1 MAHRVV
7 CISRLTA
14 AGGEAI
20 GHAVAERLGFH
31 YVDDQVITLAAET
44 AGIDPAVVEDV
55 EHERGLLARLMDV
68 LVAPPREPR
77 PVLAEGEAGREYYG
91 ADAPPMVV
99 SKDDVR
105 QLIQGAIVEIAR
117 HGQAVIVA
125 HAASFALARRPD
137 TLRVCITAS
146 ADVRLRRLWLPNK
159 LVSEEEYAKAMANS
173 DHQRRRYLARFYD
186 VQQELPTHYD
196 LVVNTDRLDLDQAV
210 AAIVAAATR

>member
-7 CISRLTA
+7 CISRVTA

-20 GHAVAERLGFH
+20 GHAVAERLGFR
-31 YVDDQVITLAAET
+31 YVDDEVITLAAER
-44 AGIDPAVVEDV
+44 AGVDPAVVEDA
-55 EHERGLLARLMDV
+55 EHERSLLARLVDA

-77 PVLAEGEAGREYYG
+77 PVLAAGPAEYY

-105 QLIQGAIVEIAR
+105 QLIQGAILEIAR
-117 HGQAVIVA
+117 RGEAVIVA
-125 HAASFALARRPD
+125 HAASYALARRPD
-137 TLRVCITAS
+137 TLRVFVTAS
-146 ADVRLRRLWLPNK
+146 PDVRLRRLWLPNK
-159 LVSEEEYAKAMANS
+159 LVSEEEYAKAMADS
-173 DHQRRRYLARFYD
+173 DHQRQRYLARFYD

-210 AAIVAAATR
+210 TAIVAAATR